1 MATMNRLRAAL
12 EERRL
17 TQVDLADLSGVP
29 YPTIRRLLRPDSNPF
44 LDDALR
50 VARVL
55 DASLERLFWL
65 EGIS

>member
-12 EERRL
+12 EERHL
-17 TQVDLADLSGVP
+17 TQVDLADLSGVS

>member
-1 MATMNRLRAAL
+1 MSLANQLRMAL

-17 TQVDLADLSGVP
+17 SQVDLADLAGIP
-29 YPTIRRLLRPDSNPF
+29 YPRLRRLLRPGSNPF

-55 DASLERLFWL
+55 DVPVARLFWL
-65 EGIS
+65 EEVS